1 MSALRHKHCV
11 VHKEQCRNEVNYGKK
26 LKKNS
31 KNGNCTVHGSNNAL
45 QHSDKCTGSRIQEIF
60 QKDSYNKRREACQ
73 ITLETKRA
81 TSVTVNVSLTK
92 SKNTFVVINLNEQQS
107 EMFQVPNGQLTVEL
121 EKGKYQLLV
130 SNQAQKKVKAKVSV
144 SADKAVLK
152 YKSQKTTNAL
162 DSLG

>member
-1 MSALRHKHCV
+1 MAIALFMAAIMLCSTVTNAQAAGFKKSFKKTV
-11 VHKEQCRNEVNYGKK
+11 TIKGGK
-26 LKKNS
+26 
-31 KNGNCTVHGSNNAL
+31 
-45 QHSDKCTGSRIQEIF
+45 
-60 QKDSYNKRREACQ
+60 ACQ

-92 SKNTFVVINLNEQQS
+92 GKNTFVVINLNEQQS